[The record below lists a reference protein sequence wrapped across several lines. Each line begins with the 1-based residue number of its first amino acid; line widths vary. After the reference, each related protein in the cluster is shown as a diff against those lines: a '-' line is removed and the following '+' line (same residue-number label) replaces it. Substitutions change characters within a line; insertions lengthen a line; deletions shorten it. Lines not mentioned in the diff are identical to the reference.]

1 MRCPYCGG
9 FNQDTTTFCRSCGRD
24 LSGPVLRTPVNKQP
38 VPQPPRATRSAPPPP
53 QRPPYPAP
61 KSPYPVAP
69 VQASS
74 QPSTPQN
81 VPGPYATRQRP
92 MPTPTI
98 PSAPVTPTEPEPP
111 APFPPRTVEQL
122 RALEQGALNY
132 TLVSDDENVGR
143 KRIIRVAYAPCASWQ
158 QLATLYKV
166 LNECKDDHAKKFD
179 TVIIQGVTDVNADD
193 LYSFNHGQLIFDRG
207 VRLGSEVLNRY
218 QLETGNGFAGD
229 ALRVVLTEV
238 VK

>member
-9 FNQDTTTFCRSCGRD
+9 FNQDTAAFCRSCGRD
-24 LSGPVLRTPVNKQP
+24 LNGPPLRIPANKQP
-38 VPQPPRATRSAPPPP
+38 VPQSSRPTRPAPPPQ

-61 KSPYPVAP
+61 KSPYPAAP
-69 VQASS
+69 VQTPPAS
-74 QPSTPQN
+74 QKVPAPS
-81 VPGPYATRQRP
+81 ATRPRP
-92 MPTPTI
+92 LPTPA
-98 PSAPVTPTEPEPP
+98 APPTPVALAAPEPP

-122 RALEQGALNY
+122 RALEPGALNY

-143 KRIIRVAYAPCASWQ
+143 KRIVRIAYAPCANWQ

-166 LNECKDDHAKKFD
+166 LQECKEDRAKKFD
-179 TVIIQGVTDVNADD
+179 TVIIRGVTGVNADD
-193 LYSFNHGQLIFDRG
+193 LYSFNNGQLIFDRG
-207 VRLGSEVLNRY
+207 VRLGSEILNRY

-229 ALRVVLTEV
+229 ALRIVLTEV